1 MQHFIMHFI
10 IHSWICVTLLST
22 TLSRVRKSSNV
33 LIFISS
39 IYIPLYL
46 LGYGKKIF
54 TLENNIIYILI
65 YLFIIGYYIY
75 VIFRIL
81 DIKKKKVW
89 IHKANLRRERFC
101 NVLSNILSDELSRI
115 SLFSSSAIN
124 HQRIER
130 IT

>member
-1 MQHFIMHFI
+1 MQHFIVHFI

-39 IYIPLYL
+39 IYILLYL
-46 LGYGKKIF
+46 LGYGKKLF
-54 TLENNIIYILI
+54 TLANNIIYILI

-81 DIKKKKVW
+81 DIKKKKV
-89 IHKANLRRERFC
+89 IK
-101 NVLSNILSDELSRI
+101 
-115 SLFSSSAIN
+115 
-124 HQRIER
+124 
-130 IT
+130 

>member
-1 MQHFIMHFI
+1 MQHFIVHFI

-39 IYIPLYL
+39 IYISLYL
-46 LGYGKKIF
+46 LGYGKKLF
-54 TLENNIIYILI
+54 TLANNIIYILI

-81 DIKKKKVW
+81 DIKKKKV
-89 IHKANLRRERFC
+89 IK
-101 NVLSNILSDELSRI
+101 
-115 SLFSSSAIN
+115 
-124 HQRIER
+124 
-130 IT
+130 

>member
-22 TLSRVRKSSNV
+22 TLSRVRKSANV

-39 IYIPLYL
+39 IYILLYL

-81 DIKKKKVW
+81 DIKKKKV
-89 IHKANLRRERFC
+89 IK
-101 NVLSNILSDELSRI
+101 
-115 SLFSSSAIN
+115 
-124 HQRIER
+124 
-130 IT
+130 

>member
-39 IYIPLYL
+39 IYILLYL

-81 DIKKKKVW
+81 DIKKKKV
-89 IHKANLRRERFC
+89 IK
-101 NVLSNILSDELSRI
+101 
-115 SLFSSSAIN
+115 
-124 HQRIER
+124 
-130 IT
+130 

>member
-1 MQHFIMHFI
+1 MQHFIVHFI

-46 LGYGKKIF
+46 LGYGKKLF
-54 TLENNIIYILI
+54 TLANNIIYILI
-65 YLFIIGYYIY
+65 YLFIIGYCIY

-81 DIKKKKVW
+81 DIKKKKV
-89 IHKANLRRERFC
+89 IK
-101 NVLSNILSDELSRI
+101 
-115 SLFSSSAIN
+115 
-124 HQRIER
+124 
-130 IT
+130 

>member
-39 IYIPLYL
+39 IYILLYL
-46 LGYGKKIF
+46 LGYGKKLF
-54 TLENNIIYILI
+54 TLTNNIIYILI

-75 VIFRIL
+75 VTFKIL
-81 DIKKKKVW
+81 DIKKK
-89 IHKANLRRERFC
+89 
-101 NVLSNILSDELSRI
+101 D
-115 SLFSSSAIN
+115 
-124 HQRIER
+124 
-130 IT
+130 